1 MVTGLHHISM
11 KCGTAEDFVRAKAF
25 YCNVL
30 GLPVKR
36 EWSEGILIDAGS
48 GLIEIFNTGKGEMKK
63 GAVRHFALKTD
74 NVDVDA
80 EKVKRA
86 GYQVFIEPKNIV
98 MDSIPP
104 YSARIAFC
112 FGPLGEEIELFQEL

>member
-1 MVTGLHHISM
+1 M
-11 KCGTAEDFVRAKAF
+11 R
-25 YCNVL
+25 
-30 GLPVKR
+30 
-36 EWSEGILIDAGS
+36 
-48 GLIEIFNTGKGEMKK
+48 K

-74 NVDVDA
+74 NVDMDA
-80 EKVKRA
+80 EKVRRA
-86 GYQVFIEPKNIV
+86 GYQFFIEPKNII